1 MDNAISFLNSYSLDS
16 DFSGGTT
23 DQRGKT
29 SLSVVSGLD
38 KAVSPAVHLHSVAS
52 QLICLLKLWS
62 KALEILEMPRTRKG
76 SCRNNETYDQRF

>member
-1 MDNAISFLNSYSLDS
+1 MDNAISFLNSYL
-16 DFSGGTT
+16 SGGTT

-52 QLICLLKLWS
+52 QLICLLKHTLVLDYIAPFS
-62 KALEILEMPRTRKG
+62 FYSNL
-76 SCRNNETYDQRF
+76 